1 MENGELVKLCSVAD
15 KVQAEMIIDILK
27 QNDIL
32 AYGEGIGAAGIMNI
46 YAGNS
51 TYGENIFVNKKDAE
65 KAKGLTEGFLS
76 GGCEPGAYNRSS
88 KFSQTAAVIILILFA
103 LVMVYIFYISI

>member
-1 MENGELVKLCSVAD
+1 MENGELVKLCSVND

-27 QNDIL
+27 QNDIS

-65 KAKGLTEGFLS
+65 AAKGLTEGFFHTD
-76 GGCEPGAYNRSS
+76 CEPGVYHRST
-88 KFSQTAAVIILILFA
+88 KLSQTAAVAILILFV

>member
-1 MENGELVKLCSVAD
+1 MKDGELVKLCSVND

-27 QNDIL
+27 QNNIS

-51 TYGENIFVNKKDAE
+51 TYGENIFVNKKDIGEAR
-65 KAKGLTEGFLS
+65 GLTEGFLRTD
-76 GGCEPGAYNRSS
+76 CEEGVYSRST
-88 KFSQTAAVIILILFA
+88 KLSQTAAVIILILFA
-103 LVMVYIFYISI
+103 LVMVYFFYISI